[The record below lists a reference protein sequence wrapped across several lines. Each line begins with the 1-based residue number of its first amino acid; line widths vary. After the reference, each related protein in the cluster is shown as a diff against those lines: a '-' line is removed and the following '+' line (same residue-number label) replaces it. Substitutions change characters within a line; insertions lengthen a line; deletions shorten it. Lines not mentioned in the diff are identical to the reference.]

1 MSEAGRTTA
10 GKPFEGDAGTCGGR
24 RETLSGDLRSPGVD
38 VDQWRN
44 LQALLLQ
51 SASERPRTVV
61 IHENGTLLKLAHSK
75 HLDIIRPI
83 DRVEPPRE
91 AAELV

>member
-1 MSEAGRTTA
+1 VSEAGRTTA
-10 GKPFEGDAGTCGGR
+10 GNPFEGDTGTCGGR
-24 RETLSGDLRSPGVD
+24 RETLSGDLRIPGVD

-61 IHENGTLLKLAHSK
+61 IHGNGTLLKLAHSK